1 MFTEEERKPALYK
14 VKPQGTDTSSKES
27 CLATRFTVQNATN
40 TTWPSTDEHKTEAVR
55 FEGEGYYSRLLLY
68 DTAKCNEIGE
78 DL

>member
-1 MFTEEERKPALYK
+1 MFIEEKRDPEYYK
-14 VKPQGTDTSSKES
+14 VKPQETDTPSNES

-40 TTWPSTDEHKTEAVR
+40 GTWPSTGEHKTEAVQ

-68 DTAKCNEIGE
+68 DTTNCTETGE